1 MQLADCLIFDVQEIR
16 GVRSSPQLLMQLI
29 GGCDLHAGFG
39 RHVAW
44 RMYTMAREFKLPDL
58 GEGIVE
64 GQIVRVLI
72 KQGDTISE
80 DQAIMEVETD
90 KAAVEIP
97 SPYAGVANKIHVKEG
112 ETVAVGQVLV
122 SFDASDSADESSQ
135 EAETVTKSAAAPAR
149 KESSASAAPTSQN
162 RGGQNGGGR
171 SSGAA
176 TMSPPQPTPA
186 GAVRRSRAIAAPA
199 IRKFARESGIDI
211 DTLTGSGSGGRV
223 TREDVQAALSGGVAP
238 AASAAVSP
246 SSPVSVAAAPAP
258 SIAAAPQ
265 IEGIPGKDSWGP
277 IKRQRLSQ
285 IRKTIANQMVRSV
298 SNIPHVTQTD
308 DADVTELDQIRR
320 ALRGEDG
327 SGPRVTMTALII
339 RALAVCLRE
348 HPWFNTM
355 FDEENEEMVYKEYI
369 NIGVAVDSPRGLV
382 VPVIRDADRLS
393 VLGISQAL
401 SQIGEKVRNVQFAVD
416 DLRGGTFTVTNYGA
430 IGSIYGTPIINFPEV
445 AILGLGRTQP
455 RLTINDEGE
464 LEERFELP
472 MSLSFDHRAVDGA
485 QAARFLNDIKAHLSN
500 PGLLMIK

>member
-1 MQLADCLIFDVQEIR
+1 
-16 GVRSSPQLLMQLI
+16 
-29 GGCDLHAGFG
+29 
-39 RHVAW
+39 
-44 RMYTMAREFKLPDL
+44 MASEFKLPDL
-58 GEGIVE
+58 GEGIME

-72 KQGDTISE
+72 KEGDSVSE

-97 SPYAGVANKIHVKEG
+97 SPIAGVATKIHVKEG

-122 SFDASDSADESSQ
+122 SFDSAESKGESTKQ
-135 EAETVTKSAAAPAR
+135 EATSQKAAPQKAASSAAR
-149 KESSASAAPTSQN
+149 KSSAGAAPTS
-162 RGGQNGGGR
+162 RNGGGQ
-171 SSGAA
+171 SGGAA
-176 TMSPPQPTPA
+176 TMSPPQPSSGP
-186 GAVRRSRAIAAPA
+186 VRRSRAIAAPA
-199 IRKFARESGIDI
+199 VRKFARESGIDI
-211 DTLTGSGSGGRV
+211 DSLIGSGSGGRV
-223 TREDVQAALSGGVAP
+223 TREDVQAALSGGAAP
-238 AASAAVSP
+238 AASPANMPQHAIHPASP
-246 SSPVSVAAAPAP
+246 APVAAASA
-258 SIAAAPQ
+258 S
-265 IEGIPGKDSWGP
+265 IEGIAGEDNWGP

-308 DADVTELDQIRR
+308 DADVTELDLIRR
-320 ALRGEDG
+320 QLRGENG

-348 HPWFNTM
+348 HPWFNAT
-355 FDEENEEMVYKEYI
+355 FDQENEEMVYKEYI

-382 VPVIRDADRLS
+382 VPVIRHADRLS

-401 SQIGEKVRNVQFAVD
+401 SQIGEKVRNVQFAVE
-416 DLRGGTFTVTNYGA
+416 DLRGGSFTVTNYGA
-430 IGSIYGTPIINFPEV
+430 IGSVYGTPIINFPEV

-455 RLTINDEGE
+455 RLAINGEGE
-464 LEERFELP
+464 LEERLELP